1 MNQLL
6 ESKKVRERDRLRAQD
21 VKIRR
26 EREKEGDEFD
36 DKEVFIT
43 SAYKSFQ
50 EEMIKASE
58 VEEKNSESNN
68 ASNFNRMLLEKTFQS
83 RGVDIQSVA
92 NQSSTLSTLENL
104 KPEAMPIKEEPE
116 QLKAG
121 LNVSGKRVRPPSPP
135 SSLARNSKSKYDGN
149 NRSSKRSEETYR
161 ILKQYEELQHQK
173 ETEKEKDREKV
184 LLQVVG
190 KSDSKMN
197 AIRSARERYLKR
209 KKHAAVER

>member
-58 VEEKNSESNN
+58 VEEKKSESNN

-83 RGVDIQSVA
+83 RGVDLQSVA
-92 NQSSTLSTLENL
+92 NQSFTLSTLENS
-104 KPEAMPIKEEPE
+104 KPDVKSVKEEPE

-121 LNVSGKRVRPPSPP
+121 LNVARKRVRPPSPP
-135 SSLARNSKSKYDGN
+135 FSSAENNKSRYYGN
-149 NRSSKRSEETYR
+149 KRPSKRSEETYR

-173 ETEKEKDREKV
+173 ETEKEQDREKV

-190 KSDSKMN
+190 KSDSKKD
-197 AIRSARERYLKR
+197 AIRSARERYLER
-209 KKHAAVER
+209 KKNAAVER